1 MDFFLD
7 ITNSKIYLCHKK
19 MKNTTQNIDSM
30 LAETKIGNNGVV
42 SILNLPSVIL
52 LGIIIISLF
61 GLVIILG

>member
-7 ITNSKIYLCHKK
+7 ITNSKIYLCYKK